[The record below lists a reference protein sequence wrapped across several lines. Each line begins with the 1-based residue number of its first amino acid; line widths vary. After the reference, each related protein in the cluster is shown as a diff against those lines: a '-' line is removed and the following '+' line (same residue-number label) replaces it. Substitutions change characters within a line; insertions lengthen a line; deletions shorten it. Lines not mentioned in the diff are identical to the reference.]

1 MKKMDYV
8 FAIVIVLISFAIWV
22 GTFAF
27 MKSGSYVR
35 VWHEDELI
43 AQYDLSRNG
52 EYIISVSDN
61 EYNIL
66 SIKGGSAVIIEANC
80 PDKICAGQR
89 AISKNGETIICL
101 PHKLVFQVVGIDKD
115 ETGIDA
121 ITN

>member
-43 AQYDLSRNG
+43 GQFDLNKNG
-52 EYIISVSDN
+52 EYKISVSDD

-66 SIKGGSAVIIEANC
+66 SIQNGSAVIKEANC
-80 PDKICAGQR
+80 PDRICAGQR

-101 PHKLVFQVVGIDKD
+101 PHKLVFRVVGNETD
-115 ETGIDA
+115 EAQIDA
-121 ITN
+121 IAN